1 MTLENQGNLKNE
13 VDLKYEDDLSLALA
27 INLKECLVINPDP
40 KPEAPFSYHDRTNH
54 ILPSEKYSLQSDLN
68 DLSNYAL
75 VNGMVINTNKC
86 KVMMLNTSKKY
97 AGMPKLSLPGM
108 GQDNL
113 EVVESFKLLGVI
125 IKSDLKWDENT
136 NQICKKGF
144 MRLWILRRL
153 FLKS

>member
-1 MTLENQGNLKNE
+1 MLLDSLIWNKILGEKATEKLSKRTPLEK
-13 VDLKYEDDLSLALA
+13 VHMKYVDDLSLAQA

-68 DLSNYAL
+68 DLSDYAL

-86 KVMMLNTSKKY
+86 KVMMFNTSKKY

-113 EVVESFKLLGVI
+113 GVVE
-125 IKSDLKWDENT
+125 
-136 NQICKKGF
+136 
-144 MRLWILRRL
+144 
-153 FLKS
+153 